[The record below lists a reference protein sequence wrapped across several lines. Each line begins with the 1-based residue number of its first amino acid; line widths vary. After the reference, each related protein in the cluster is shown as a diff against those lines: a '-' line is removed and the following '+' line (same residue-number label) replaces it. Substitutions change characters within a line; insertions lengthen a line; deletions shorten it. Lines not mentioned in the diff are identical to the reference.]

1 MKSQL
6 KAFMFEKYFTFTE
19 PNQPTERGWEKEV
32 VALASGVKKKL
43 LEGHT
48 VKEIMNDEKQVVG
61 STIHFTDDEV
71 EFTKEEQDF
80 IIKKLLI
87 FVPITTTQYETIEMI
102 KESFKTEKAPTEKA
116 D

>member
-1 MKSQL
+1 MNSQL

-19 PNQPTERGWEKEV
+19 PSQPAERGWEKEV
-32 VALASGVKKKL
+32 IGLASSVKKKL

-48 VKEIMNDEKQVVG
+48 VKDIENDEKQVIG
-61 STIHFTDDEV
+61 TTIHFTDDEI

-87 FVPITTTQYETIEMI
+87 FVPITTTQFETIEMI
-102 KESFKTEKAPTEKA
+102 KDSFKVEKAPTEKA